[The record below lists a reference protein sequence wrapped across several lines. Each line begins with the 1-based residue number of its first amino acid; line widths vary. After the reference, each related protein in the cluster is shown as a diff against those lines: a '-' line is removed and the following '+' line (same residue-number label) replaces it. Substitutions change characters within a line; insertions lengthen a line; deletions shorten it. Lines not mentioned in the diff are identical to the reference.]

1 MSDPTPIPQPRPN
14 VRGQMLP
21 GIAGISLYMMV
32 VALTGVVGAMR
43 GVYPPMVAL
52 PICTL
57 LVVGIFGLLRLR
69 RWGWAMVTAG
79 SLLIS
84 LMYGWMA
91 RHMGMPRLWVMS
103 GLDFCMFLYLVRAE
117 VRERLRS
124 PADENR
130 PRQAERYNQK

>member
-1 MSDPTPIPQPRPN
+1 MSDPTLETQSRPGL
-14 VRGQMLP
+14 RGQMLP
-21 GIAGISLYMMV
+21 GIAGICLYMMV
-32 VALTGVVGAMR
+32 VALTGVFGAFR

-57 LVVGIFGLLRLR
+57 LVFGIFGLLRLR

-91 RHMGMPRLWVMS
+91 RHMAMPRLWIMS
-103 GLDFCMFLYLVRAE
+103 ALDFCMFLYLVRPE
-117 VRERLRS
+117 VRERLR
-124 PADENR
+124 
-130 PRQAERYNQK
+130 